1 MTTDDELVA
10 RAREAC
16 DRAYAPYSGYDVGAA
31 LRTRDGT
38 VFHGCNVE
46 MVTFTNTIHA
56 ESGALGAAVAAGHRE
71 FDAVAVS
78 SAERDGVTPCGLCRQ
93 TLAELCDDDLRVL
106 CDVGDGIEEWT
117 LGELLPGAMSGDE
130 VPTDEDSE

>member
-1 MTTDDELVA
+1 MDETATDEALVA

-16 DRAYAPYSGYDVGAA
+16 ERAYAPYSGYDVGAA
-31 LRTRDGT
+31 LRTADGA
-38 VFHGCNVE
+38 VFEGCNVE

-56 ESGALGAAVAAGHRE
+56 ESAALGAAVAAGHRE

-78 SAERDGVTPCGLCRQ
+78 SGERDGVTPCGLCRQ
-93 TLAELCDDDLRVL
+93 TLAELCGDEFHVL

-117 LGELLPGAMSGDE
+117 LGELLPAAMSGEE
-130 VPTDEDSE
+130 VERQD

>member
-1 MTTDDELVA
+1 MVTDEELVA
-10 RAREAC
+10 QAREAC

-31 LRTRDGT
+31 LLTRDGT
-38 VFHGCNVE
+38 VFQGCNVE

-56 ESGALGAAVAAGHRE
+56 ESGALGAAVAAGLRE
-71 FDAVAVS
+71 FDAVAVAS
-78 SAERDGVTPCGLCRQ
+78 GERDGVTPCGLCRQ

-130 VPTDEDSE
+130 VEHH

>member
-1 MTTDDELVA
+1 MVSDDELVA

-31 LRTRDGT
+31 LLTRDGT
-38 VFHGCNVE
+38 VFQGCNVE
-46 MVTFTNTIHA
+46 MITFTNTIHA
-56 ESGALGAAVAAGHRE
+56 EGGALGAAVAAGHRE

-78 SAERDGVTPCGLCRQ
+78 SGERDGVTPCGLCRQ
-93 TLAELCDDDLRVL
+93 TLAELCDDDFRVL

-130 VPTDEDSE
+130 VDSME